1 MVHTYMCFQ
10 EITKIYY
17 IFGKK
22 EISVLETNVNH
33 FQQISVKY
41 LSFPHPDIS
50 LMAKDLTQIKVYTYF
65 NIGDA
70 KPLVKLKEM

>member
-1 MVHTYMCFQ
+1 MQ
-10 EITKIYY
+10 EINA
-17 IFGKK
+17 
-22 EISVLETNVNH
+22 LEANINH

-70 KPLVKLKEM
+70 KALVKLKEM